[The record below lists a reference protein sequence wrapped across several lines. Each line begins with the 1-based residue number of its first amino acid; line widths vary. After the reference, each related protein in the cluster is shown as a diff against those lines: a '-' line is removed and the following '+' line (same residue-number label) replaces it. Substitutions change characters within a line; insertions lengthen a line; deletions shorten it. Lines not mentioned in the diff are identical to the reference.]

1 MNFKPVQ
8 QIRQFSWPLSFRN
21 LAIILSLLFIFTLN
35 GCGLNRLHHL
45 NIPSSQLIFTT
56 LSNPTTFNPPLNTSA
71 FNVFGFLYDGLI
83 NQNGITAELE
93 PGLAESWEISE
104 NKKQIIFTLREGLK
118 WSDGQPLTAD
128 DVVFSYNEVYYNP
141 KITTGIKDILKIGT
155 SGDLPT
161 VKKLDDVASAT
172 LRDRRVEFTVSE
184 PFAPFLR
191 YAGGIT
197 ILPAHALRP
206 YLQSTDSNGNL
217 AFLSAWGTGTDPKEI
232 IGNGLYRMVS
242 YKPSERLIFE
252 RNPYYW
258 RKDAAGKTQPY
269 IEKIVLQIIE
279 STDNQIIKFR
289 SGEIDSIDVTPDAFS
304 LLKKE
309 EKRGSYTIYNGGPSF
324 DTRFVTFNLN
334 KMQNQQGKPFVDP
347 VKSRWFNT
355 LAFRQAV
362 AYALD
367 RETMKNNIYRGL
379 GEIQHSSLSSNNPY
393 YLSPEEGLKVYE
405 YNPEKAKKLLID
417 AGFKYNSQQELF
429 DRDGNRVQFTILVKS
444 EEKARVDA
452 AVQIQQDLAKIGMK
466 TDLQVLNF
474 NAILQKLDRR
484 NWECY
489 VGGFSGNG
497 VEPHGGFNIWS
508 SQGSLH
514 QFNQG
519 RQPWEP
525 ELKGWEVSDW
535 EKEIDRLFAQG
546 AQELDDRKR
555 KEIYGKFQ
563 QIAAEQVPFI
573 YLVNGLSFQ
582 AVRDRVQNIK
592 FSALGGAFWNLYEL
606 NIAQPS

>member
-1 MNFKPVQ
+1 MNLKSVPQLGKFPLN
-8 QIRQFSWPLSFRN
+8 FSGKN
-21 LAIILSLLFIFTLN
+21 LVIILTILLFLLLN
-35 GCGLNRLHHL
+35 GCKLILSNHVK
-45 NIPSSQLIFTT
+45 IPKSQLIFTT

-83 NQNGITAELE
+83 NQNGLTAELE

-104 NKKQIIFTLREGLK
+104 NKKQIIFTLRKGLK
-118 WSDGQPLTAD
+118 WSDGHPLTAD

-141 KITTGIKDILKIGT
+141 KIPTGIKDILKIGT
-155 SGDLPT
+155 SGDLPQ
-161 VKKLDDVASAT
+161 VKKLD
-172 LRDRRVEFTVSE
+172 DRRVEFTVSE
-184 PFAPFLR
+184 PFAPLLR

-206 YLQSTDSNGNL
+206 YLQTTDSNGNL
-217 AFLSAWGTGTDPKEI
+217 AFLSAWGTGTDPQKI
-232 IGNGLYRMVS
+232 IGNGFYRMVS
-242 YKPSERLIFE
+242 YKPSERVIFE

-258 RKDAAGKTQPY
+258 RKDAEGNPQPY
-269 IEKIVLQIIE
+269 IENIILQIIE
-279 STDNQIIKFR
+279 STDNQLIKFR
-289 SGEIDSIDVTPDAFS
+289 SGELDSIEVTPDAFS
-304 LLKKE
+304 LLKRE
-309 EKRGSYTIYNGGPSF
+309 EKRGGYTIYNGGASS
-324 DTRFVTFNLN
+324 DSRFITFNLN
-334 KMQNQQGKPFVDP
+334 KMRNQQGKPFVDP
-347 VKSRWFNT
+347 VKSSWFNT

-362 AYALD
+362 AYAID

-379 GEIQHSSLSSNNPY
+379 GEIQHSPLSPNSPY
-393 YLSPEEGLKVYE
+393 YLSPEAGLKVYE
-405 YNPEKAKKLLID
+405 YNPEKAKQLLIN
-417 AGFKYNSQQELF
+417 AGFKYNAQQQLLDPNGRPVAF
-429 DRDGNRVQFTILVKS
+429 NILVKA

-484 NWECY
+484 DWECY
-489 VGGFSGNG
+489 VGGFVGEEI
-497 VEPHGGFNIWS
+497 EPHSGFNIWS

-525 ELKGWEVSDW
+525 ELKGWEVSEW

-546 AQELDDRKR
+546 VQELDEEKR
-555 KEIYGKFQ
+555 KKIYGKFQ

-573 YLVNGLSFQ
+573 YLVNALSFQ
-582 AVRDRVQNIK
+582 AVRDRVQNVK

-606 NIAQPS
+606 KIAQPS

>member
-1 MNFKPVQ
+1 MNLKSVPQ
-8 QIRQFSWPLSFRN
+8 LGK
-21 LAIILSLLFIFTLN
+21 FTLN
-35 GCGLNRLHHL
+35 FSGKNLVIILTILLFLLLNGCKLILSNHVK
-45 NIPSSQLIFTT
+45 IPKSQLIFTT

-83 NQNGITAELE
+83 NQNGLTAELE

-104 NKKQIIFTLREGLK
+104 NKKQIIFTLRKGLK
-118 WSDGQPLTAD
+118 WSDGHPLTAD

-141 KITTGIKDILKIGT
+141 KIPTGIKDILKIGT
-155 SGDLPT
+155 SGDLPQ
-161 VKKLDDVASAT
+161 VKKLD
-172 LRDRRVEFTVSE
+172 DRRVEFTVSE
-184 PFAPFLR
+184 PFAPLLR

-206 YLQSTDSNGNL
+206 YLQTTDSNGNL
-217 AFLSAWGTGTDPKEI
+217 AFLSAWGTGTDPQKI
-232 IGNGLYRMVS
+232 IGNGFYRMVS
-242 YKPSERLIFE
+242 YKPSERVIFE

-258 RKDAAGKTQPY
+258 RKDAEGNPQPY
-269 IEKIVLQIIE
+269 IENIILQIIE
-279 STDNQIIKFR
+279 STDNQLIKFR
-289 SGEIDSIDVTPDAFS
+289 SGELDSIEVTPDAFS
-304 LLKKE
+304 LLKRE
-309 EKRGSYTIYNGGPSF
+309 EKRGGYTIYNGGASS
-324 DTRFVTFNLN
+324 DSRFITFNLN
-334 KMQNQQGKPFVDP
+334 KMRNQQGKPFVDP
-347 VKSRWFNT
+347 VKSSWFNT

-362 AYALD
+362 AYAID

-379 GEIQHSSLSSNNPY
+379 GEIQHSPISPNSPY
-393 YLSPEEGLKVYE
+393 YLSPEAGLKVYE
-405 YNPEKAKKLLID
+405 YNPEKAKQLLIN
-417 AGFKYNSQQELF
+417 AGFKYNSQQQLLDPNGRPVAF
-429 DRDGNRVQFTILVKS
+429 NILVKA

-484 NWECY
+484 DWECY
-489 VGGFSGNG
+489 VGGFVGEE
-497 VEPHGGFNIWS
+497 VEPHSGFNIWS

-525 ELKGWEVSDW
+525 ELKGWEVSEW

-546 AQELDDRKR
+546 VQELDEEKR

-573 YLVNGLSFQ
+573 YLVNALSFQ
-582 AVRDRVQNIK
+582 AVRDRVQNVK

-606 NIAQPS
+606 KIAQPS